1 MTTIYD
7 VADAA
12 GVSPKTVSRVLNGE
26 GPVNEKTRTLVT
38 EAIDRL
44 NYVPSQAAR
53 MMRLQKSGVV
63 GVLTSAISGDATGT
77 AGGLPEIY
85 ILQGVQRIL
94 SSAGKIAMIADTG
107 DDDGQTPALMRS
119 FAERR
124 VEGLVLISGRHR
136 QVSLPDVPSSMP
148 VVLANCFGG
157 DGMSAVVPDDEAGQ
171 RDCVTGLIE
180 RGHRRI
186 AFLTLPKRSLAAGL
200 RTAGY
205 KAALATA
212 SLPFDPRLVLAAPD
226 AEDDEN
232 VLAAALDR
240 LLSGDTPP
248 TALCCGNDHLVMR
261 VYGLLQRR
269 GIRVP
274 DDLSVVGFDDHRLI
288 TEHLHPRLASVEL
301 PYAAIGRRA
310 AERLLERIVDVGVA
324 GSGAAVERLG
334 GPVHWRESVRTLK

>member
-26 GPVNEKTRTLVT
+26 GPVNEKTRALVT

-53 MMRLQKSGVV
+53 MMRLQKSGVI
-63 GVLTSAISGDATGT
+63 GVVTSAISGEVAGT

-85 ILQGVQRIL
+85 ILQGVQRVL
-94 SSAGKIAMIADTG
+94 SEAGKIAMIADSG
-107 DDDGQTPALMRS
+107 AEDQRLPALIRS

-124 VEGLVLISGRHR
+124 VEGLVIISSHHR
-136 QVSLPDVPSSMP
+136 QLSLPDASSGIP
-148 VVLANCFGG
+148 LVLANCF
-157 DGMSAVVPDDEAGQ
+157 DGSGISAIVPDDHSGQ
-171 RDCVTGLIE
+171 RDCVSGLIE

-186 AFLTLPKRSLAAGL
+186 AFLTLPEGSLAAQL
-200 RTAGY
+200 RTEGY
-205 KAALATA
+205 
-212 SLPFDPRLVLAAPD
+212 R
-226 AEDDEN
+226 
-232 VLAAALDR
+232 AALDAGGLPVDPKLIR
-240 LLSGDTPP
+240 AAPHDADDQELASTLDDLLAGDLPP
-248 TALCCGNDHLVMR
+248 TALCCGNDHLAMR
-261 VYGLLQRR
+261 VFGLLQRR

-274 DDLSVVGFDDHRLI
+274 EDLSIVGFDDHRLI

-310 AERLLERIVDVGVA
+310 AERLLERIADAGIA
-324 GSGAAVERLG
+324 GSGTAVERLI
-334 GPVHWRESVRTLK
+334 GPVHWRETVRTLK

>member
-26 GPVNEKTRTLVT
+26 GPVNEKTRALVT

-53 MMRLQKSGVV
+53 MMRLQKSGVI
-63 GVLTSAISGDATGT
+63 GVVTSAISGEVTGT

-85 ILQGVQRIL
+85 ILQGVQRVL
-94 SSAGKIAMIADTG
+94 SEAGKIAMIADSG
-107 DDDGQTPALMRS
+107 ADDQRLPALIRS

-124 VEGLVLISGRHR
+124 VEGLVIISSHHR
-136 QVSLPDVPSSMP
+136 QLSLPDASSGIP
-148 VVLANCFGG
+148 LVLANCF
-157 DGMSAVVPDDEAGQ
+157 DGSGISAIVPDDHAGQ
-171 RDCVTGLIE
+171 RDCVSGLIE

-186 AFLTLPKRSLAAGL
+186 AFLTLPEGSLATQL
-200 RTAGY
+200 RTEGY
-205 KAALATA
+205 
-212 SLPFDPRLVLAAPD
+212 R
-226 AEDDEN
+226 
-232 VLAAALDR
+232 AALDAGGLPVDPKLIR
-240 LLSGDTPP
+240 AAPHDADDQELASTLDVLLAGDLPP
-248 TALCCGNDHLVMR
+248 TALCCGNDHMAIR
-261 VYGLLQRR
+261 VVGLLQRR

-274 DDLSVVGFDDHRLI
+274 EDLSIVGFDDHRLI

-310 AERLLERIVDVGVA
+310 AERLLERIADTGIA
-324 GSGAAVERLG
+324 GSGAAVERLI
-334 GPVHWRESVRTLK
+334 GPVHWRETVRTLK